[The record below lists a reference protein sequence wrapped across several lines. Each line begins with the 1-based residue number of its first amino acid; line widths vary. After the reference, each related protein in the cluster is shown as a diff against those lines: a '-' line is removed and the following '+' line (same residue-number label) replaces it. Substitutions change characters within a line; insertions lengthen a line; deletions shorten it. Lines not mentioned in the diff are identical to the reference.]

1 MPLVLQIQTPLPNYF
16 YNSRIQI
23 VDLLFYICP
32 DVHPEAVTFF
42 QQIINDPQAVERLFP
57 ALVKFYADVESTGSH
72 TEFYDKF
79 NIRRNI
85 QVIFQVIYLQIQLIL
100 FYIDIRQ

>member
-1 MPLVLQIQTPLPNYF
+1 
-16 YNSRIQI
+16 

-32 DVHPEAVTFF
+32 NVHHDARDFYRVVMLDPNAV
-42 QQIINDPQAVERLFP
+42 QHLFP
-57 ALVKFYADVESTGSH
+57 ALVKFYADVETTGSH

-85 QVIFQVIYLQIQLIL
+85 QIIFQV
-100 FYIDIRQ
+100 DICI